1 MNIELADKAVIMFLN
16 TLGTKGDV
24 SPDIQSLFDYINSN
38 TINSNFTREVAETI
52 VEIKNDKKVRDAYMT
67 YEMRM
72 KDLRDEAHAEGKA
85 EGLAEGKAEGLAEG
99 KAKGLAEGKAKEKT
113 ATAKRL
119 LSMGLSVED
128 IAKATSLSV
137 VQVEAI
143 KAE

>member
-1 MNIELADKAVIMFLN
+1 MNIELADEAVIMFLN

-38 TINSNFTREVAETI
+38 TITSNFTREVADTI

-72 KDLRDEAHAEGKA
+72 KDLRDEAH
-85 EGLAEGKAEGLAEG
+85 AEGKAEGLAEG

-137 VQVEAI
+137 EQVEAI